1 MGTFNFGVFDLLEFV
16 QRCADYFLQHDQQ
29 EIRLEAVETCSRL
42 LKITIHQDE
51 SDQSTIDMVN
61 HCLNQLLNVGI
72 VDLDANVRLR
82 VLKSLDETFDTHLAQ
97 PGSLGVLLMT
107 LNDEVFEI
115 REVAIQT
122 IGRLSGNSGKMSF
135 LFKFTSP
142 DFMSENQVLLIDSI
156 SV

>member
-1 MGTFNFGVFDLLEFV
+1 MFDLLEFV
-16 QRCADYFLQHDQQ
+16 QRCADFYLQHDQQ

-51 SDQSTIDMVN
+51 SDQSAIDTVN

-72 VDLDANVRLR
+72 VDLDAQVRLR

-97 PGSLGVLLMT
+97 PGSLSVLLMT

-115 REVAIQT
+115 REFAIQT
-122 IGRLSGNSGKMSF
+122 IGRLSGSLSQIEC
-135 LFKFTSP
+135 LFGA
-142 DFMSENQVLLIDSI
+142 
-156 SV
+156 